1 MVIVSVTASRAEDFE
16 RCNREE
22 ANSFSLDTLD
32 FGWILGA
39 FSSDTKTS
47 TTWSEAPIV
56 PQFISALV
64 ICKETGLGSQMQNK
78 ECERNWSE
86 MENRGVIH
94 VTMMEVIWLCLRRT
108 A

>member
-47 TTWSEAPIV
+47 TTWSEV
-56 PQFISALV
+56 QLRRNLSLLQSFVKRQVSV
-64 ICKETGLGSQMQNK
+64 QMQNK
-78 ECERNWSE
+78 ECERNGKS
-86 MENRGVIH
+86 
-94 VTMMEVIWLCLRRT
+94 TLS
-108 A
+108 